1 MTMQLRHTVRQAQ
14 RGSQEAAQELL
25 AQFEPLI
32 RKQIAKYRHHYQ
44 SEAEARST
52 AHSAAMECI
61 YSFDLSRSA
70 SVPRE
75 MQACIHNT
83 FAREAYH
90 HDRYQTMIQKDFV
103 EKDGWTDL
111 PITYED
117 PNIIHPDT
125 SLIWQETLHD
135 LESVI
140 QILPPRHRA
149 YLYLRFHKTWTYR
162 KIANQYGVS
171 ESLVRKI
178 IKQAL
183 AQLRKRL
190 S

>member
-25 AQFEPLI
+25 TQFEPLI

-61 YSFDLSRSA
+61 YGFDLSRSA

-90 HDRYQTMIQKDFV
+90 HDRYQTMVQKDFV

-111 PITYED
+111 PLTYED
-117 PNIIHPDT
+117 PQHRPSRNIPHLAGNPAGLGSDDT
-125 SLIWQETLHD
+125 NFTAKTPSLPI
-135 LESVI
+135 
-140 QILPPRHRA
+140 PA
-149 YLYLRFHKTWTYR
+149 
-162 KIANQYGVS
+162 VS
-171 ESLVRKI
+171 
-178 IKQAL
+178 
-183 AQLRKRL
+183 
-190 S
+190 

>member
-25 AQFEPLI
+25 TQFEPLI
-32 RKQIAKYRHHYQ
+32 RKQIAKYRHRYQ

-90 HDRYQTMIQKDFV
+90 HDRYQTMVQKDFI
-103 EKDGWTDL
+103 EKEAGRICRLLMKT
-111 PITYED
+111 PISST
-117 PNIIHPDT
+117 PIHP
-125 SLIWQETLHD
+125 S
-135 LESVI
+135 
-140 QILPPRHRA
+140 
-149 YLYLRFHKTWTYR
+149 FGR
-162 KIANQYGVS
+162 KPCTT
-171 ESLVRKI
+171 
-178 IKQAL
+178 
-183 AQLRKRL
+183 
-190 S
+190 